1 MTFTFDGNDIQDTYG
16 LRVSSVS
23 GLEDRERFKDIL
35 PYWDE
40 SDALT
45 VYDEKTVTAH
55 LFGNFDTS
63 GELYSAVAGLDGALD
78 ATAQHS
84 VGFTELDYSFTC
96 VTKNGFKTRIFG
108 ADRCSIEIDLPLTI
122 YTTG

>member
-23 GLEDRERFKDIL
+23 GLEDREKFKDIL

-40 SDALT
+40 SDSLT
-45 VYDEKTVTAH
+45 KYDEKTVTAH
-55 LFGNFDTS
+55 LFGYFDTS

-78 ATAQHS
+78 ATAQHF
-84 VGFTELDYSFTC
+84 VEFTELEYSFAC
-96 VTKNGFKTRIFG
+96 VTKNGFRTRIYG
-108 ADRCSIEIDLPLTI
+108 TDRCTLEIDLPLTI